1 MSIYAVHKIAH
12 LVQKD
17 PAFRERLRVSPADA
31 ISEFPL
37 TDEERQAIL
46 DGDVGRL
53 AQLGAHG
60 YVIGAFAQ
68 QQVLGLSMANYPQR
82 IHDPG
87 STA

>member
-1 MSIYAVHKIAH
+1 MSIYSVHKIAH

-17 PAFRERLRVSPADA
+17 PAFRDRLRADPAAAVAD
-31 ISEFPL
+31 FPL
-37 TDEERQAIL
+37 TDDERTAIL
-46 DGDVGRL
+46 AGDVGRL